1 MIDLGRILP
10 AVAIMVVGGYAL
22 RLIGM
27 QLGGR
32 MRDPARSMRLVDRAV
47 AVLILAV
54 LVATALFDGQ
64 ELASPARPIGV
75 GAGIVAALCKAP
87 LVVVIL
93 VAMGVTALLR
103 LIGIP

>member
-1 MIDLGRILP
+1 MIDLAQVLP
-10 AVAIMVVGGYAL
+10 AVALMVVGGYAL
-22 RLIGM
+22 RLAGM
-27 QLGGR
+27 LAGRR
-32 MRDPARSMRLVDRAV
+32 MRDPERSMRLVDRAV
-47 AVLILAV
+47 AVLIIAV

-75 GAGIVAALCKAP
+75 GAGIVAALLKAP
-87 LVVVIL
+87 LVIVIL